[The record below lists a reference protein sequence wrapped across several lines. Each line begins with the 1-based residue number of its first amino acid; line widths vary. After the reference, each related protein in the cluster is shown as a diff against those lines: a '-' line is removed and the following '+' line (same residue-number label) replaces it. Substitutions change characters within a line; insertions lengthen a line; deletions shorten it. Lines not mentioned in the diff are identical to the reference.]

1 MGTKEVR
8 CKIENLCKLYNVKYE
23 IFVVSYGEKLNPKYN
38 RIRNTISDNLQ
49 YIPGKTKYAI
59 KYIESYRR
67 YIVWDMEKS
76 GTTQLSLGY
85 DKFLSNLEDNKIVT
99 KNIGYSG
106 YGKEPVSI
114 LDESGMVNFIKSIN
128 K

>member
-8 CKIENLCKLYNVKYE
+8 NRIETLCKLYNVEYE
-23 IFVVSYGEKLNPKYN
+23 IFVVSYGKKLNPKYK
-38 RIRNTISDNLQ
+38 RIRNKISDNLQ

-59 KYIESYRR
+59 KYIESYSR
-67 YIVWDMEKS
+67 YIIWDMEKS

-106 YGKEPVSI
+106 QNNEPVFI
-114 LDESGMVNFIKSIN
+114 LDESGMVNFIKTIN